1 MVIWC
6 YLYQWLETDGVLHMI
21 IMVIKI
27 QMCGMKN
34 GLAMIIHCI
43 LSAGCTMTDSD
54 MYTSKYIQYI
64 LESTVSV
71 FMISDSYDMPF
82 AGWASEK
89 STGSG
94 TCMNSSTSKAEGPCG
109 IASLRRLKQPVF
121 CGSQA
126 SLRRMLAAGST
137 PLNTFPNRLNISH
150 MIIWI
155 SYFSTFSLG
164 PWRFS
169 ISSMASI
176 CGLEGFQESF
186 AS

>member
-1 MVIWC
+1 MGW
-6 YLYQWLETDGVLHMI
+6 QWLY
-21 IMVIKI
+21 
-27 QMCGMKN
+27 
-34 GLAMIIHCI
+34 I
-43 LSAGCTMTDSD
+43 LYYLQVVQWQTCTQAN
-54 MYTSKYIQYI
+54 IYI
-64 LESTVSV
+64 LESTVSM

-89 STGSG
+89 LTGNG

-137 PLNTFPNRLNISH
+137 LLNTFPNRLNISH

-155 SYFSTFSLG
+155 SYVSQPSV
-164 PWRFS
+164 WVR
-169 ISSMASI
+169 
-176 CGLEGFQESF
+176 EGFPYPPWLLYVGLKGFKKALQAKCCWVGSPG
-186 AS
+186 